1 MILRYYTFMNS
12 QSEKIVCFFIF
23 IHSFFNMIFIFLC
36 FVFSIFS
43 YLSFIL
49 VVTAQL
55 APELDNQS
63 FEEFFKMETDEL
75 EEIMKVND
83 LINDSIIF
91 DDIVNLEDEC
101 SMFSDSIFFDDL
113 VEIEEQS
120 MINFYF
126 DLQQIN
132 QQAFNSNELLDGI
145 DDKDIETFR
154 SFAEKPY
161 ICIIFLFINL
171 WFCLQ
176 TLTLVIFVS
185 VFFSFFYEFFKM
197 ETDEL
202 EEITKVNHL
211 INDSKTFD
219 DIVNLKNECSMFN
232 DSIFFD
238 DLVEIEEQSMI
249 NFYFDLDF
257 IWSYVLFI
265 ILKVVCTFFQKLYK
279 HCNSC

>member
-1 MILRYYTFMNS
+1 MILSYHTFMNS
-12 QSEKIVCFFIF
+12 QSEKIACFFIF
-23 IHSFFNMIFIFLC
+23 IHSFFNIIFNFLC

-55 APELDNQS
+55 PPEIDNQN
-63 FEEFFKMETDEL
+63 FE
-75 EEIMKVND
+75 
-83 LINDSIIF
+83 
-91 DDIVNLEDEC
+91 
-101 SMFSDSIFFDDL
+101 
-113 VEIEEQS
+113 
-120 MINFYF
+120 
-126 DLQQIN
+126 
-132 QQAFNSNELLDGI
+132 
-145 DDKDIETFR
+145 
-154 SFAEKPY
+154 
-161 ICIIFLFINL
+161 
-171 WFCLQ
+171 
-176 TLTLVIFVS
+176 
-185 VFFSFFYEFFKM
+185 EFFKM